1 MRRNWTQFG
10 KYSYSTRGH
19 KLKLHGRSV
28 LVTDGNVERALR
40 KFKKKIAESNLLN
53 DLRDREFYEKPT
65 TERKR
70 KKSAA
75 QNRWRKKL
83 ADQQLPRKLY

>member
-1 MRRNWTQFG
+1 M
-10 KYSYSTRGH
+10 
-19 KLKLHGRSV
+19 KLHGRSV

-40 KFKKKIAESNLLN
+40 KFKQKIAESNLIN
-53 DLRDREFYEKPT
+53 DLRGREFYEKPT

-75 QNRWRKKL
+75 KNRWRKKL
-83 ADQQLPRKLY
+83 AEQQLPRKLY

>member
-1 MRRNWTQFG
+1 M
-10 KYSYSTRGH
+10 
-19 KLKLHGRSV
+19 KLHGRSV

-75 QNRWRKKL
+75 KNRWRKKL
-83 ADQQLPRKLY
+83 AEQQLPRKLYLCLLNSNCLVDQAVWPLE

>member
-1 MRRNWTQFG
+1 MRGNWPGFG

-75 QNRWRKKL
+75 KNRWRKKL
-83 ADQQLPRKLY
+83 AAQQLPQKLY